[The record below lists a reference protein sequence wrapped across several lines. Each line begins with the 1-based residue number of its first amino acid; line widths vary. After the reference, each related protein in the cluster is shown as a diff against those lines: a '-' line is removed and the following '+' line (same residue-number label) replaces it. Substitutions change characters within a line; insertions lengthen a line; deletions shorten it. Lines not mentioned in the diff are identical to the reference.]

1 MLMEQDFGSCEGKR
15 WNDGPK
21 SQALKVTPGFVDI
34 ESAESMAQRADCFLD
49 DHLVPLFLEP
59 DDTDEPVVAVV
70 SHGIMLSKLWKRL
83 LLRLPPKSVSF
94 SPSLLAGAR
103 EYSLEHLGG
112 WSNTGY
118 LELQARRPLVPPTAV
133 PSQPA
138 ETDAS
143 SPPTPESAPADAVEG
158 QANAELSPQDL
169 SQVPVSDDCQLTI
182 ALTAP
187 SGWTTSIETVNGRDH
202 LQNLKRTR
210 GGVGSARHDSSQKNI
225 DSFFKKRKDDQ

>member
-1 MLMEQDFGSCEGKR
+1 MEQDFGSCEGKR
-15 WNDGPK
+15 WNEGPK
-21 SQALKVTPGFVDI
+21 SQALKDTPGFVDI
-34 ESAESMAQRADCFLD
+34 ESAESMAQRADRFLD
-49 DHLVPLFLEP
+49 DHLVPFFHEP

-83 LLRLPPKSVSF
+83 LLRLPLKSVSF

-103 EYSLEHLGG
+103 EYSLGHLGG

-133 PSQPA
+133 PPQPA

-158 QANAELSPQDL
+158 QADAKPSPQNT
-169 SQVPVSDDCQLTI
+169 SQVPVSEVSQPSN
-182 ALTAP
+182 ALTVP
-187 SGWTTSIETVNGRDH
+187 VGWTTSIETVNGRDH
-202 LQNLKRTR
+202 LQSLKRTR
-210 GGVGSARHDSSQKNI
+210 GGVGSSRHDSSQKNI
-225 DSFFKKRKDDQ
+225 DSFFKKRKVDQ